1 MKSIRSAA
9 NAEFKRWRRLAGNTR
24 FMKAQGRTLAEG
36 LHLAR
41 AALDAGHPVAAALV
55 RAGASGAELEA
66 CLARIDAA
74 RVHELAPALFDALAP
89 VERGSGLMLEVPFDR
104 GSAPRRL
111 AGDAMYLDGVQDPGN
126 IGALL
131 RVAAA
136 AGVGAVLAAP
146 TTAALWSPKAL
157 RAGQGAHFGLE
168 LVEDVPLETLDRWY
182 ADPWIGTAAR
192 DAVCSGTHAC
202 RKDRWAGCWAR
213 KVRAF
218 RQRPWRGARCASRS
232 RWRRGW
238 SRSTSPA
245 LPPCVS
251 SSASAGA
258 EHRAAYL
265 AS

>member
-1 MKSIRSAA
+1 MRSIRSAA

-66 CLARIDAA
+66 CLARIDAGC
-74 RVHELAPALFDALAP
+74 VHELAPALFDALAP

-168 LVEDVPLETLDRWY
+168 LAEDVPLETLDRWY
-182 ADPWIGTAAR
+182 AGPWIGTAAR
-192 DAVCSGTHAC
+192 DAVCLW
-202 RKDRWAGCWAR
+202 DAGLPEGPAGWMLGSEGAGLSP
-213 KVRAF
+213 AAL
-218 RQRPWRGARCASRS
+218 ARCAVR
-232 RWRRGW
+232 
-238 SRSTSPA
+238 
-245 LPPCVS
+245 VS
-251 SSASAGA
+251 IPLAAVVESLNVASA
-258 EHRAAYL
+258 AAVCL
-265 AS
+265 FERQRRRRT